1 MDGTGVASPFV
12 AGDERDQAPKE
23 RPPGAPHACWL
34 HCPSPSDLR
43 SLGVLGGW
51 EELSPTRYF
60 PWLGQP
66 YLRKMGGRQKD
77 SGGLGGTLVCL
88 EMESV

>member
-1 MDGTGVASPFV
+1 MECWGV
-12 AGDERDQAPKE
+12 
-23 RPPGAPHACWL
+23 
-34 HCPSPSDLR
+34 
-43 SLGVLGGW
+43 GW

-77 SGGLGGTLVCL
+77 SGGLGGPLVCL
-88 EMESV
+88 EMESGGAWVAQRSSVCLRLRA